1 MFDDRLD
8 LGKDDFSGKE
18 DSFSDKFLSK
28 PIQRQYQPFGGPR
41 PQPSQ
46 PQYEMEQ
53 DPLPEYGYEVQPGQ
67 YEIPF
72 SQEADMY
79 DQAKKQYAYIK
90 SDASALNSS
99 ANFSEGRYK
108 DFFKNKFLPF
118 YKELDPYGDFDNDE
132 DFVNSL
138 DSQYEADLKASR
150 GGDEVAKSNLG
161 KYFKWNQPN
170 GLRDQYLRF
179 KKERDDRRLVAD
191 QYRAQEIALR
201 DQLTNIPPHVRVGL
215 DEAKQKK
222 ALKPRSKKQTDDML
236 NQMRFEDA
244 LPDMLT
250 GEVPNLHKTDP
261 RKDPAPLPDM
271 LTGEKSSA
279 SKQQEK
285 RLASAIRGDMD
296 GFMSRRETV
305 ARDRQLRDKG
315 FMFSSNGMMDGRPI
329 GLPRSDVDLLDID
342 EMRSLGIKQYKG
354 VPIEEAFQNLG
365 GEERLNAAKIL
376 QAVRQAFN
384 NSEDS
389 QIEYLAAGR
398 TPELKNKM
406 EADRAVLAK
415 TMQLAAEFG
424 LTDEMIE
431 HNESKNFFVRL
442 YENSKNA
449 FARGFNMFQQ
459 SRYAEDMLTGTLS
472 DSEMADLLEYV
483 EEGENIPTGSAAK
496 KFREYQAK
504 DYWDAAGNLLFENP
518 EAMPELFFESMSS
531 WLPAYLRTAPVFVG
545 GPAVAGAAM
554 GLAGGPLAPAT
565 SGSGFLAGA
574 RIGHRINSGVA
585 SLTLEYSG
593 MVIQGMQELGIDYK
607 NPKVFA
613 AAWNNEEIRDA
624 IRTKAL
630 KKGIPIA
637 IFDSGSAML
646 ASRVTSGLHHVGKSL
661 KGGKLIDA
669 AQWKRSQL
677 TAPRFTRF
685 QRLRNVGSELAV
697 DGALGGAGEYLGQLW
712 SKDPGERIDYNA
724 VAAETLVGFGP
735 GTIGAGVEFSRG
747 KPDVSNA
754 ATIIRGLKDTGVG
767 TTGII
772 DLAGYRN
779 EFNTFRDYRAAAQH
793 IVDQGQFENDAKKQE
808 ALQIF
813 TDVLARF
820 HAANSDMASRLKL
833 VFADRTPMADAKQE
847 GSFHEWKVNEELA
860 QDEHE
865 LAIFINRKAIS
876 GNPMGVFFHEG
887 GHFARA
893 AMDIDNERLLEMY
906 RDLTEEQR
914 LDALTQ
920 YVVKQPD
927 ATYANLDPKSA
938 ERKQVDALMSGP
950 QSMTELTRADEWFS
964 YQFVRVLTG
973 RTLDSGHPNLKKDL
987 QNHLRMNVYPIVKKY
1002 VGGMDLGGSTVE
1014 NRLELDRDIL
1024 NFMGYTPD
1032 GVKRGGKEV
1041 GLTFGE
1047 HQHERPGMK
1056 RFFEPGGKLVIDQM
1070 GDKEGLNHL
1079 MKGIAVIRESD
1090 AKTAD
1095 RVTEMVNKLIG
1106 QDLLPT
1112 KGKISLYTE
1121 NELKEAFDPLAQEAV
1136 YQEDA
1141 VQTAE
1146 RYSELKGEDSQAA
1159 VDQLTENPQSVRIE
1173 NLETEL
1179 AQVNKELEKLQK
1191 APAERR
1197 KEKEIEGQTR
1207 AKERIEGQ
1215 IKELKS
1221 APRTE
1226 AAPQQKTE
1234 DAASAELTRINKML
1248 EAYKSRVQEL
1258 DEEIERLKSGKVP
1271 REEYKSKAKDGATVM
1286 DTGRKKVDKLKKAE
1300 DSKAKIKRN
1309 IQTLESAKKKQTK
1322 KTPAK
1327 QAKQPLRA
1335 SGATQ
1340 LEKLV
1345 EDTRGPLLRVS
1356 TLFRGATPKSLRT
1369 ISDLR
1374 KKAQKQIEDGEGF
1387 EKVRDDAISK
1397 IQEAKTKQEDGQSLK
1412 SEEVSM
1418 AQIIAQIMGINELQQ
1433 NALFT
1438 ESKVA
1443 DDLVDV
1449 SSAKEPDTNRVADA
1463 FLKYTNE
1470 VGGAI
1475 DALAVRES
1483 ELRAKK
1489 QILQTPP
1496 KATKAEAEGE
1506 STSLGSSTQAKKT
1519 YKYTHNIVNVIQ
1531 QSARK
1536 IKIQVWDGS
1545 KFGPV
1550 QTLNR
1555 STKEELEKKGHQKKA
1570 GDYIQ
1575 FFDESTHSYK
1585 SKEYKAAKAFLEK
1598 EGKKTGYIRYQQVQS
1613 KEGQKS
1619 GSTTAKKPQTQA
1631 KPKKKTKA
1639 QEAID
1644 QEIKEIDKKIKLIR
1658 QLREAIDPEN
1668 AAVSVDWR
1676 DVPHFSYK
1684 YKNEKGEYVPLT
1696 LGQIADRSKL
1706 DEDDT
1711 PGVQVYVKNRYTGE
1725 YDKEDI
1731 SDANTHLWQ
1740 YTDWRK
1746 APKREQKPKE
1756 EKKDDKPKAEAQ
1768 KPKAE
1773 GQEEMA
1779 APMQTMKKDL
1789 GNGKLFE
1796 IDSNGNGGIYVKK
1809 AGVYVIE
1816 QSATPDMIRQYL
1828 GKTKREVVKELKDNE
1843 GPFILGPDGEPI
1855 KYTPPKKPESKSDN
1869 KISEVK
1875 DPTIGQAFNPNK
1887 QGDKLDWWKPEDGDN
1902 SKKRYLLALDAA
1914 RASAAYGK
1922 QIGNKPYP
1930 APRIS
1935 GRNLKK
1941 GKAGDEVTQPKETG
1955 IYFQTEQP
1963 TTLAQLALF
1972 RLKMLD
1978 QKNKVTNR
1986 PLTSATVDSLRLAE
2000 LTIYQNAMGRSFE
2013 LLDDRNTN
2021 GVQVQRILNLVERRA
2036 AILEQDIR
2044 RIEKETEAEVK
2055 AQAEAGSQIFSPSK
2069 QDMLDRMKRTLLN
2082 LVFDPFEQGAQA
2094 EETGGLFPQ
2103 LNSGKTWTE
2112 ALNDYLFYTE
2122 REEVMRKILDD
2133 WKAKIAQNQG
2143 TDRSTP
2149 KSYGFFDIISD
2160 DLLLRKL
2167 RNLNSGQAEFVT
2179 ASDPDAVQTEEITK
2193 QLEGRVEEMT
2203 ALREEFQAKLEQA
2216 LAKRQSSLKKENL
2229 KRLKLVGKNGKPL
2242 NPDQYVFYK
2251 PQVNGDEEV
2260 RTVPKRKGERPFL
2273 RRNADEGIPV
2283 YQMFSDA
2290 RRNNLSEDAEINK
2303 GSLGASELADPEI
2316 AWALEQRIREEF
2328 TAKPPQGIVIDMPG
2342 SKKGST
2348 VKVRRE
2354 YSQAN
2359 PEGIWKYDSTNRKIP
2374 ESREAIAD
2382 EAYDKYVLEGVQELD
2397 DQIREGLTSSN
2408 SVSPAQF
2415 ANYIFSQLDKNK
2427 GNLTKIMNDLQF
2439 MPSSKVGK
2447 NNVTSEAKELKQLPG
2462 GLASGLLP
2470 YVWFDFIKKT
2480 YDLLGLDPESVN
2492 KASGGKWNYD
2502 GDTFIVNGKRTASA
2516 MFLTKAPDPKVMA
2529 ETAIPVIQ
2537 RIADAGRLAINESAE
2552 KTQAQSQLKQT
2563 DMQLFGSPI
2572 ENELGDAPEGS
2583 FDNQEIESQTTSGKV
2598 TQDDLNRERT
2608 DEEPEDF
2615 RESNKEFETEE
2626 IPFNLGKPRR
2636 TAYSDKLLKEKA
2648 RKEKES
2654 GEKAAPVEDPALAAR
2669 GPLTYEGKPNP
2680 KNQKSEPPSEGI
2692 KISAYAESLLN
2703 REQKTEQKTGLDP
2716 LTEDSAEWKEY
2727 VKTGEV
2733 TEERMRDIVR
2743 KSIVDRESV
2752 SAIETQIFNDKA
2764 DLRNK
2769 ILEEFKNNPRSLGS
2783 SLRPTR
2789 RGFLK
2794 SLAMAVA
2801 APKINVGD
2809 VDKKAKAAA
2818 GLKSSLPA
2826 LLKSW
2831 KEFYEA
2837 DVMSDEMYDIGA
2849 ENFNYG
2855 MYESG
2860 DDYKSIYGVEDL
2872 AEYRERT
2879 STRIGHKRTEQVADK
2894 RVSKMTDSA
2903 LETRANDLKFAIEYA
2918 LTDLELLRTSQE
2930 HANQRLAWNK
2940 KVLRIKGSVKYS
2952 DAIDLHSKVGDPN
2965 NWPGLEKNADL
2976 IGVGVVPDLL
2986 NGQVIADDG
2995 IEIAIRQEVTKQ
3007 MKADGSWRYS
3017 EKKIGDSRILSE
3029 TTRKELNRRI
3039 NEFEIT
3045 PKFLNSENFSVN
3057 PERIKELKQDIRDS
3071 VKSLKKVRAEIK
3083 KRGSM
3088 SAADQA
3094 ASTEYLKEVLAAMP
3108 RILGPQASHE
3118 AFTELGFIKESAD
3131 RAKKEV
3137 ADIIKEAENEV
3148 KALGNEIVSDKE
3160 INIQPETE
3168 RQEEMVERQEPKD
3181 EGPRSLGSTYS
3192 LSSHAPDVD
3201 LNEHISL
3208 LSRMGAKE
3216 LGENWE
3222 ELRDRVKHGMSGK
3235 HADFVSAF
3243 VDISRASSRVVEQFI
3258 KDAKIKD
3265 QDLVD
3270 ALDIRGLWHQ
3280 YYGKTDETVK
3290 QAQLRFM
3297 QPIED
3302 ALRNNGVSLED
3313 FGQYLIARAAPSR
3326 NIRLKKMY
3334 QEELAGATDEE
3345 NIKLLTKLLEKHGDN
3360 LSGVHTD
3367 DAIRVVKEMETGT
3380 EKEHIRFQKFLNDPS
3395 NPLQLFYD
3403 MNLEGLK
3410 FKSDSGL
3417 IRSTEGEG
3425 KNPDFPSDIDEY
3437 DAMVKASSS
3446 FDWSKNGSKYMF
3458 KDGDGNPSNYSYAPM
3473 QGFEGEA
3480 DGKLFDRE
3488 SAFQVMGKSSTAAG
3502 KGWDQPKHN
3511 FIQKGAFGRFMRDGS
3526 SKTTIT
3532 DENGNKQAVG
3542 PDPKLVFMTAQ
3553 EQYFDGAIRSHKNEV
3568 SQAYGQAFEIMR
3580 AVAYPNENLETMGG
3594 PPTFDLKS
3602 QMPDLWARMQEDET
3616 IGQKARAMFEG
3627 ENAVFEK
3634 EFRPL
3639 KEKQDYAIETKDIE
3653 VDGKK
3658 VDGLSMVRRSINTTF
3673 QNDPYVFVYRK
3684 NGVPHMIKFKKNER
3698 GGRVVRSLK
3707 NLRYEPLPEILKRPN
3722 SIVRFMASMFTSK
3735 NPIFWFPNLSRDLG
3749 TMGIHLTEDEKAKLV
3764 KDAFNPKMLAGF
3776 KKGIWKNE
3784 LKMARG
3790 EVTQLPIP
3798 KEDMKSKD
3806 YAKKV
3811 LARGNFSEMYQFA
3824 KQNGA
3829 KVGYFRHKPPAELI
3843 ENFRAS
3849 EKKMSKSKSAAKKAW
3864 KGLWDYVDAGSS
3876 AFENS
3881 VRMAAFWA
3889 AIKNDLT
3896 VHQAANISRNITV
3909 DFNQKGELS
3918 QILGSQFVF
3927 FSASVNSADRMVQTF
3942 KRRGVKGSAKFIA
3955 KFAGAAFL
3963 LATINRLMDDD
3974 DEEEKAT
3981 TDFDTL
3987 SSYKRDTH
3995 AVIKAPGGNITIPVP
4010 LGYNA
4015 IWAFG
4020 NTLADAFWDTMSDED
4035 TITPAEFV
4043 TRNVST
4049 TMNAF
4054 NPVGGSDLSNVLTPS
4069 WLKPFAQWDED
4080 FLGRPRL
4087 RPNAPFEAPKPTH
4100 MRALPNDHQFLVDAD
4115 RKLNEWMGGNDQ
4127 VTGSIG
4133 GFFSGDASKSRDGKK
4148 ESSVTQLHKFFSN
4161 IFGGPYD
4168 IFTGFFAEGI
4178 YPLISDTKDF
4188 SDPEINKM
4196 PLLNRFYREHDHAS
4210 YLRQKYYHT
4219 RQIVKTA
4226 EAEVKAAGRDKALA
4240 RRIQADRKDLLSL
4253 SATVKFVDGLR
4264 SKIRA
4269 EKKKI
4274 ENSKLSAE
4282 QKMQRIAKLEAK
4294 EQDALRTAVK
4304 KAQKRDIV

>member
-285 RLASAIRGDMD
+285 RLAAAIRGDMD

-354 VPIEEAFQNLG
+354 VPIEEAFQKLG

-389 QIEYLAAGR
+389 QIEYLASGR

-449 FARGFNMFQQ
+449 IARGFNMFQQ

-483 EEGENIPTGSAAK
+483 EEAENIPTGSAVK
-496 KFREYQAK
+496 KFNAYQSK
-504 DYWDAAGNLLFENP
+504 DLWDAAGNLLFENP
-518 EAMPELFFESMSS
+518 EAMPELLAESLSAF
-531 WLPAYLRTAPVFVG
+531 LPSYLRTAPATIG
-545 GPAVAGAAM
+545 TTTAGGAAL

-565 SGSGFLAGA
+565 VTSGALAGIKVGA
-574 RIGHRINSGVA
+574 RINYGIA
-585 SLTLEYSG
+585 EAALEYSG
-593 MVIQGMQELGIDYK
+593 VIIESMQELGIDYK

-613 AAWNNEEIRDA
+613 AAWANEEIRDA
-624 IRTKAL
+624 IKTKAA
-630 KKGIPIA
+630 KKSVPIA
-637 IFDSGSAML
+637 LTGAAGGLL
-646 ASRVTSGLHHVGKSL
+646 AGRVTAGLHHVGKSL

-685 QRLRNVGSELAV
+685 QRVRNVGTELAV
-697 DGALGGAGEYLGQLW
+697 GDVALGGAGEYLGQLW

-724 VAAETLVGFGP
+724 VAAEMTVGLGP
-735 GTIGAGVEFSRG
+735 GAFGAGVEMFRG
-747 KPDVSNA
+747 KPDVSNVP
-754 ATIIRGLKDTGVG
+754 TIIRGLKDTGVG

-820 HAANSDMASRLKL
+820 HAANPDMASRLKL

-973 RTLDSGHPNLKKDL
+973 RTLDSGNPNLKKDL

-1070 GDKEGLNHL
+1070 GDEEGLNHL
-1079 MKGIAVIRESD
+1079 MKGIAVLAESD
-1090 AKTAD
+1090 AKTAK
-1095 RVTEMVNKLIG
+1095 RVAEMVNKLIG

-1112 KGKISLYTE
+1112 KGKLSLYTE
-1121 NELKEAFDPLAQEAV
+1121 NELKEAFDPLAQDAV

-1146 RYSELKGEDSQAA
+1146 RYSELKGEDAQAA
-1159 VDQLTENPQSVRIE
+1159 VDQLTETPQSVKIE

-1179 AQVNKELEKLQK
+1179 ARANKELEKLQK

-1221 APRTE
+1221 AP
-1226 AAPQQKTE
+1226 KT
-1234 DAASAELTRINKML
+1234 S
-1248 EAYKSRVQEL
+1248 
-1258 DEEIERLKSGKVP
+1258 
-1271 REEYKSKAKDGATVM
+1271 
-1286 DTGRKKVDKLKKAE
+1286 
-1300 DSKAKIKRN
+1300 
-1309 IQTLESAKKKQTK
+1309 
-1322 KTPAK
+1322 AK

-1374 KKAQKQIEDGEGF
+1374 KKAQKQIEDGEAF
-1387 EKVRDDAISK
+1387 EKSVTDAISK

-1418 AQIIAQIMGINELQQ
+1418 AQIIAQMLGINELQQ

-1438 ESKVA
+1438 ESRVA

-1449 SSAKEPDTNRVADA
+1449 VSAKEPDTNRVADA

-1470 VGGAI
+1470 VEGAI

-1496 KATKAEAEGE
+1496 KATKAEEKTEGE
-1506 STSLGSSTQAKKT
+1506 TRSLGASWKVVRRLPSGQFLLWNGKKWAPTKLVSDKTPKEYLKKKLDKKYFATIAKKEKYKEALKSLKEDDRKFVSFWRDASTKSEPKKKTEAKKTQAKKT
-1519 YKYTHNIVNVIQ
+1519 
-1531 QSARK
+1531 
-1536 IKIQVWDGS
+1536 
-1545 KFGPV
+1545 
-1550 QTLNR
+1550 
-1555 STKEELEKKGHQKKA
+1555 E
-1570 GDYIQ
+1570 
-1575 FFDESTHSYK
+1575 
-1585 SKEYKAAKAFLEK
+1585 
-1598 EGKKTGYIRYQQVQS
+1598 
-1613 KEGQKS
+1613 
-1619 GSTTAKKPQTQA
+1619 A

-1639 QEAID
+1639 QKAID

-1676 DVPHFSYK
+1676 DVPHFSYR

-1711 PGVQVYVKNRYTGE
+1711 PGVTIYRKNKKGE
-1725 YDKEDI
+1725 YKPYDLA
-1731 SDANTHLWQ
+1731 DANTHLWQ

-1746 APKREQKPKE
+1746 APKKEQKPKE

-1809 AGVYVIE
+1809 AGVYVLE

-1869 KISEVK
+1869 KISEVE
-1875 DPTIGQAFNPNK
+1875 DPDIGQAFNPNK
-1887 QGDKLDWWKPEDGDN
+1887 QGDKLDWWKPKDGDN

-1930 APRIS
+1930 APR
-1935 GRNLKK
+1935 KA

-2044 RIEKETEAEVK
+2044 RIEKEVEEGA
-2055 AQAEAGSQIFSPSK
+2055 SK

-2082 LVFDPFEQGAQA
+2082 LIFDPFEQGAQA

-2122 REEVMRKILDD
+2122 REEVMGKILDD

-2143 TDRSTP
+2143 TEKPTP

-2303 GSLGASELADPEI
+2303 GSLGASELADPEMAFAI
-2316 AWALEQRIREEF
+2316 EQRIREEF
-2328 TAKPPQGIVIDMPG
+2328 TAKPPQGIVIEMPG

-2492 KASGGKWNYD
+2492 KASGGKWKYD

-2583 FDNQEIESQTTSGKV
+2583 FDNQDIESETTSGKV

-2669 GPLTYEGKPNP
+2669 GPLTYVGKPAP
-2680 KNQKSEPPSEGI
+2680 KTKAEKKEDLRARRDAKRAAKKAAETKQKPEPKTEP
-2692 KISAYAESLLN
+2692 KTES
-2703 REQKTEQKTGLDP
+2703 KTEQKTGLDP

-2769 ILEEFKNNPRSLGS
+2769 ILEEF
-2783 SLRPTR
+2783 
-2789 RGFLK
+2789 
-2794 SLAMAVA
+2794 
-2801 APKINVGD
+2801 
-2809 VDKKAKAAA
+2809 
-2818 GLKSSLPA
+2818 
-2826 LLKSW
+2826 
-2831 KEFYEA
+2831 
-2837 DVMSDEMYDIGA
+2837 
-2849 ENFNYG
+2849 
-2855 MYESG
+2855 
-2860 DDYKSIYGVEDL
+2860 
-2872 AEYRERT
+2872 
-2879 STRIGHKRTEQVADK
+2879 Q
-2894 RVSKMTDSA
+2894 
-2903 LETRANDLKFAIEYA
+2903 ND
-2918 LTDLELLRTSQE
+2918 
-2930 HANQRLAWNK
+2930 
-2940 KVLRIKGSVKYS
+2940 
-2952 DAIDLHSKVGDPN
+2952 
-2965 NWPGLEKNADL
+2965 
-2976 IGVGVVPDLL
+2976 
-2986 NGQVIADDG
+2986 
-2995 IEIAIRQEVTKQ
+2995 
-3007 MKADGSWRYS
+3007 
-3017 EKKIGDSRILSE
+3017 
-3029 TTRKELNRRI
+3029 
-3039 NEFEIT
+3039 
-3045 PKFLNSENFSVN
+3045 
-3057 PERIKELKQDIRDS
+3057 
-3071 VKSLKKVRAEIK
+3071 
-3083 KRGSM
+3083 
-3088 SAADQA
+3088 
-3094 ASTEYLKEVLAAMP
+3094 
-3108 RILGPQASHE
+3108 
-3118 AFTELGFIKESAD
+3118 
-3131 RAKKEV
+3131 
-3137 ADIIKEAENEV
+3137 
-3148 KALGNEIVSDKE
+3148 
-3160 INIQPETE
+3160 
-3168 RQEEMVERQEPKD
+3168 
-3181 EGPRSLGSTYS
+3181 PRSLGSTYS

-3208 LSRMGAKE
+3208 FSRMASSDRAKDWKE
-3216 LGENWE
+3216 LWE
-3222 ELRDRVKHGMSGK
+3222 SIKSKLPGLKAGAISSFVNI
-3235 HADFVSAF
+3235 AD
-3243 VDISRASSRVVEQFI
+3243 ASSRVVEKFAR
-3258 KDAKIKD
+3258 DAGIND
-3265 QDLVD
+3265 QVLLDK
-3270 ALDIRGLWHQ
+3270 LDIRGLWHQ
-3280 YYGKTDETVK
+3280 YYGKTDEVVK
-3290 QAQLRFM
+3290 QAQLRFIE
-3297 QPIED
+3297 PIED
-3302 ALRNNGVSLED
+3302 ALRKHGISLD
-3313 FGQYLIARAAPSR
+3313 DWGRYLLARAAPSR

-3334 QEELAGATDEE
+3334 QEELAGTDKESE
-3345 NIKLLTKLLEKHGDN
+3345 VEALTKLLEKHGDN
-3360 LSGVHTD
+3360 LSGIHTD
-3367 DAIRVVKEMETGT
+3367 DAIIEVQGMEAD
-3380 EKEHIRFQKFLNDPS
+3380 ENFKKFLDDPV

-3403 MNLEGLK
+3403 MNIEGLK

-3446 FDWSKNGSKYMF
+3446 FDWSKNGSRYTF
-3458 KDGDGNPSNYSYAPM
+3458 LDGDGNPSNYSYAPM
-3473 QGFEGEA
+3473 QGFEGET
-3480 DGKLFDRE
+3480 DGRLFDRE
-3488 SAFQVMGKSSTAAG
+3488 AAFQVMGKSSTSAG
-3502 KGWDQPKHN
+3502 KGWDQPKHK
-3511 FIQKGAFGRFMRDGS
+3511 FIQLGAFGRFKKDGS

-3542 PDPKLVFMTAQ
+3542 PDPRLTFMTAQ
-3553 EQYFDGAIRSHKNEV
+3553 EQYFDGAIRSHKNDV

-3580 AVAYPNENLETMGG
+3580 AVAYPNENLETMEGA
-3594 PPTFDLKS
+3594 PTFDLKS
-3602 QMPDLWARMQEDET
+3602 QMPDLWARMQKDET
-3616 IGQKARAMFEG
+3616 ISQKAREMFEG
-3627 ENAVFEK
+3627 DNAVFEK
-3634 EFRPL
+3634 EFRAL
-3639 KEKQDYAIETKDIE
+3639 KEKQDYEIETKDIE
-3653 VDGKK
+3653 VNGKK
-3658 VDGLSMVRRSINTTF
+3658 VDGLSMVRRSIDKTY
-3673 QNDPYVFVYRK
+3673 QNMADVFVYRK
-3684 NGVPHMIKFKKNER
+3684 NGVAHLIKFKNNER
-3698 GGRVVRSLK
+3698 GSRVARSLK
-3707 NLRYEPLPEILKRPN
+3707 NLRYEPLPKVLQAPN
-3722 SIVRFMASMFTSK
+3722 SITRFMASMFTSK
-3735 NPIFWFPNLSRDLG
+3735 NPLFWLPNFSRDLG
-3749 TMGIHLTEDEKAKLV
+3749 TMAIHLTEDDKSELL
-3764 KDAFNPKMLAGF
+3764 KDAFNLKTLGGF
-3776 KKGIWKNE
+3776 IRGVIKNEMDMKKGKITALPRFSKSDMTQDFAQQL
-3784 LKMARG
+3784 LKEG
-3790 EVTQLPIP
+3790 
-3798 KEDMKSKD
+3798 DYSK
-3806 YAKKV
+3806 
-3811 LARGNFSEMYQFA
+3811 MYQFA
-3824 KQNGA
+3824 KQAGG
-3829 KVGYFRHKPPAELI
+3829 KVGYFRHKPIAELI
-3843 ENFRAS
+3843 EDF
-3849 EKKMSKSKSAAKKAW
+3849 KKSAKKANKSEGFVKKRW
-3864 KGLWDYVDAGSS
+3864 KALWDYVDAGSS

-3881 VRMAAFWA
+3881 VRMAAFWS
-3889 AIKNDLT
+3889 AIKNGRT

-3927 FSASVNSADRMVQTF
+3927 FSAGVNSADRMIKTF
-3942 KRRGVKGSAKFIA
+3942 QRRGVKGSAKFVA
-3955 KFAGAAFL
+3955 KLAGASFL
-3963 LATINRLMDDD
+3963 LATLNRMMDDE
-3974 DEEEKAT
+3974 EEEKAT

-3987 SSYKRDTH
+3987 SSYKRDTN
-3995 AVIKAPGGNITIPVP
+3995 AVVQLPDGNGSVTIPVP

-4015 IWAFG
+4015 IWALG
-4020 NTLADAFWDTMSDED
+4020 NTLADAFWDTFSDGD
-4035 TITPAEFV
+4035 TISTAEFLS
-4043 TRNVST
+4043 RNGSA
-4049 TMNAF
+4049 TMNAL
-4054 NPVGGSDLSNVLTPS
+4054 NPIGGVNISNILTPS
-4069 WLKPFAQWDED
+4069 WAKPIQEVFVTEED
-4080 FLGRPRL
+4080 FLGRPNL
-4087 RPNAPFEAPKPTH
+4087 KPNLPFEAPKPTH
-4100 MRALPNDHQFLVDAD
+4100 MRAQERDHQYLVDAD
-4115 RKLNEWMGGNDQ
+4115 KKLNEWMGGNDQ
-4127 VTGSIG
+4127 VTGSWA
-4133 GFFSGDASKSRDGKK
+4133 GFFGGDAAKSRDGKK
-4148 ESSVTQLHKFFSN
+4148 SLSLMEVEQIVTGYTGGLGQLFSGT
-4161 IFGGPYD
+4161 FG
-4168 IFTGFFAEGI
+4168 EGI
-4178 YPLISDTKDF
+4178 YPLISDTKEF
-4188 SDPEINKM
+4188 EKPEWNKV
-4196 PLLNRFYREHDHAS
+4196 PLMNRFYRTTAHDS

-4219 RQIVKTA
+4219 RQVVKTA
-4226 EAEVKAAGRDKALA
+4226 EAEVKAAGKNKALA
-4240 RRIQADRKDLLSL
+4240 NQIQADRKDLLSL

-4269 EKKKI
+4269 EKRKI